1 MTALLLCLAL
11 LALAAPCRAV
21 NIVGETGA
29 DALPGA
35 LPEGAREALDG
46 MEVTDAELEVGLE
59 RIGSYLANRF
69 QDVLSEILRPFGAVL
84 AVAVLC
90 ALGETLS
97 HTLLTGGQGG
107 FDFAGFGGALAVSAV
122 TLSDVRSVVSMGAE
136 TLDQLWEFT
145 RVLLPVLTAA
155 SVSAG
160 AVTSAAAK
168 SAAAT
173 LFADILLTA
182 ARTLILPLVCAYAA
196 TEAAGAALGTK
207 QLVGV
212 SRLLQWGAKT
222 LMKGL
227 ALAFTAY
234 LTLTGVSAESADA
247 ALVRTAKAALSAAL
261 PVVGKTLSDASES
274 LVAGAALVR
283 NAAGIFG
290 LLALLAVVA
299 MPVLRL
305 LLRWLLFQAAAAV
318 ASAIAGERLGGL
330 IAGIGNA
337 YAMVLGLVGVGAAI
351 FFLAVVSFLRTVS
364 G

>member
-21 NIVGETGA
+21 NIAGETGA

-168 SAAAT
+168 ATAAT

-247 ALVRTAKAALSAAL
+247 ALVRTATAALSAA
-261 PVVGKTLSDASES
+261 PC
-274 LVAGAALVR
+274 
-283 NAAGIFG
+283 
-290 LLALLAVVA
+290 
-299 MPVLRL
+299 
-305 LLRWLLFQAAAAV
+305 
-318 ASAIAGERLGGL
+318 SA
-330 IAGIGNA
+330 
-337 YAMVLGLVGVGAAI
+337 
-351 FFLAVVSFLRTVS
+351 
-364 G
+364 